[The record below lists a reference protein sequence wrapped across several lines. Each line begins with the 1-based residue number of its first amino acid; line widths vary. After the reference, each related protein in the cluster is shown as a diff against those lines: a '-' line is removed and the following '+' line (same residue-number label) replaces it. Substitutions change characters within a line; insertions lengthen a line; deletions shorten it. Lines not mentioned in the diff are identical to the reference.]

1 MTRIQISE
9 HKDNINRF
17 ITEQR
22 ETLIS
27 MIKNPEIGGF
37 EICQYNSAIFDAV
50 VKKIYKIA
58 RAQVGVEPN
67 IAIFAA
73 GGYGRQELC
82 YLSDIDLCYTSDVDL
97 EEEYNEDT
105 LQFIRVFYNVIDALS
120 TAGGIRPRF
129 SFLYRPYCDASKWN
143 YQDLTSL
150 LDARFLAGNADL
162 MTGLRNT
169 ILAAK
174 DDIPLILQLI
184 SSRTEHFHKTGDTI
198 YRNQP
203 DIKHGRGGLRDI
215 QFALWIKGLKDFIP
229 VVSLYEQKLRP
240 FASLTE
246 KKLRPLVALAET
258 MQVRASHPE
267 NRESHLMAA
276 LDFFLKV
283 RNLLHLTAGRLTDIL
298 SYNPS
303 KAVHEVT
310 VRAGVQP
317 LRNEQDYTQLRI
329 AEAMGY
335 PGKGEEPMYALMA
348 DYYGHAKYL
357 HLQSELIIGD
367 IIEAEMNISEHL
379 GVKQNKIYCIDDA
392 FEQLAT
398 DELLTVFEYFQQ
410 YDFEIESHL
419 NAHLAS
425 NHQRFNVDESK
436 RKFADLLSRGGYVS
450 KTLRRMH
457 QLSVIKHFLPGFE
470 HAMRTRSERPT
481 DPYTVGRHSLEAI
494 AILDDIRNSKEQELL
509 TSFSSYFVNRTE
521 SLTLKSEGVGAD
533 LKPAPTVFAHLNDIY
548 RQISGPSV
556 LYFALLMHDFDKPGE
571 EHAQTGADKI
581 PAISQP
587 LGFNPR
593 QIEDITFLIRE
604 HLTMINIARY
614 HQLNEIIIG
623 EFSQIVSTLERLMM
637 LYLLT
642 YCDSQA
648 NGEHNFSDM
657 DKDNLQDLYERTR
670 ERFVGKDTRD
680 QYAIVSPE
688 RINQFLHQMPVT
700 YRMVHNNIDEIIF
713 QLRLVEQLEAAL
725 EHNPEDKTPII
736 VEFVDKAGYTEMH
749 FCCPDRVGLI
759 NQIAGV
765 LYAYDVDAR
774 EASIYTKEDT
784 SLAVDTFKLVYKP
797 PSLRESQPSP
807 LSDSLQAEI
816 RQVVVDL
823 MKGKTSL
830 EKISASRGVAP
841 PSDLIIYAVTVE
853 GSRNSDY
860 SEIVVKARERN
871 GLLYLFSGIL
881 ADLGLNIEMSKCSVL
896 GGVFTNRFYVASIA
910 DAKTV
915 ESEIRERLNQ
925 V

>member
-27 MIKNPEIGGF
+27 MIKKPEIGGF
-37 EICQYNSAIFDAV
+37 EICQYNSAIFDTV

-58 RAQVGVEPN
+58 SAQVGVEPN

-73 GGYGRQELC
+73 GGYGRGELC

-105 LQFIRVFYNVIDALS
+105 LQFIRIFYNIIDALS

-129 SFLYRPYCDASKWN
+129 SFLYRPYCDVSKWN

-162 MTGLRNT
+162 MTGLRDT

-184 SSRTEHFHKTGDTI
+184 SSRAEYFHKTGDTI

-215 QFALWIKGLKDFIP
+215 QFALWIKGMKDFAP
-229 VVSLYEQKLRP
+229 VVSLYK
-240 FASLTE
+240 
-246 KKLRPLVALAET
+246 V
-258 MQVRASHPE
+258 MQDSQ
-267 NRESHLMAA
+267 LMAA

-310 VRAGVQP
+310 VCAGGEP
-317 LRNEQDYTQLRI
+317 LRNGQDYTQLRI

-470 HAMRTRSERPT
+470 RAMRTRSERPT
-481 DPYTVGRHSLEAI
+481 DPYTVGRHSLEAV
-494 AILDDIRNSKEQELL
+494 AILDEIRNTKEQEML
-509 TSFSSYFVNRTE
+509 TSFSGYFVNRTE
-521 SLTLKSEGVGAD
+521 SLTLKSELPLRPFASLTEGVGAD
-533 LKPAPTVFAHLNDIY
+533 LKPAPTVFTHLNEIY
-548 RQISGPSV
+548 RQISDPGV

-614 HQLNEIIIG
+614 HQLNEIIVG

-657 DKDNLQDLYERTR
+657 DKDNLRDLYERER
-670 ERFVGKDTRD
+670 ERFVGRD
-680 QYAIVSPE
+680 MRDVYAIVSPE

-700 YRMVHNNIDEIIF
+700 YRMVHNNLDEIIF
-713 QLRLVEQLEAAL
+713 HLRLAEQIEAAL
-725 EHNPEDKTPII
+725 ERDPEDKTPII
-736 VEFVDKAGYTEMH
+736 VEFVEKTGYTEMH

-774 EASIYTKEDT
+774 EASIYTKENT

-797 PSLRESQPSP
+797 PSLRETQLSP
-807 LSDSLQAEI
+807 LSDNLQAEI

-830 EKISASRGVAP
+830 EKIFASRGVTL

-853 GSRNSDY
+853 GSRNSNY

-896 GGVFTNRFYVASIA
+896 GGVFTNRFYVASITNP
-910 DAKTV
+910 KSV
-915 ESEIRERLNQ
+915 EAEIRERLEQ
-925 V
+925 VTSDE